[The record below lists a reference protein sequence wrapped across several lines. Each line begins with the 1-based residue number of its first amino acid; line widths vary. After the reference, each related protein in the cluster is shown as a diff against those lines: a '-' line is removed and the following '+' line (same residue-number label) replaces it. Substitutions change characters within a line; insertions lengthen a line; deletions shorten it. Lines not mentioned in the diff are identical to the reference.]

1 MAARRENHLINNNFL
16 KKSRGSLPEVLR
28 KKVLPFSWKS
38 EHLEHLRWP
47 LRGKSKSGLQ
57 ITPHRPN

>member
-16 KKSRGSLPEVLR
+16 KKSRSSLPEVLR

-38 EHLEHLRWP
+38 EPLEHLRWL
-47 LRGKSKSGLQ
+47 LRGKSKSG
-57 ITPHRPN
+57 